1 MNNKYL
7 TISQINEYVKM
18 RIDSDANLKKIYLK
32 GEISN
37 YKNHTRG
44 HLYFTLKDDNSRL
57 SAVMFQSSAQ
67 YLKFTPEDGMNVLVE
82 GRISC
87 YPAQGTYQIYVD
99 KMEMDGLGN
108 LYLEYEK
115 LKKKLTAEGL
125 FSDLYKKPIP
135 KYPSKIGIVTASTGA
150 AIKDILSTIK
160 RRYPI
165 CETIL
170 FPSLVQG
177 SGAAP
182 DIVKQISKAQE
193 YDLDVLIVGRG
204 GGSIE
209 DLWAFNEEIVARAI
223 FESKIPVISAVGHEV
238 DFTIAD
244 YVADLRA
251 PTPTGA
257 AEMAVPVLTDVKNNI
272 DNLKIRLRENI
283 IKTLNQSELRLNKI
297 KDSFILSNPLA
308 MYEVKEEKL
317 NNYITVLNKYI
328 NEILLNKKH
337 LLKLDLNSLKLLNP
351 VNIMEKGYSL
361 VKIDDKII
369 KDSKDIKVNDTIDIK
384 LYKGEVIA
392 EVKEIK

>member
-1 MNNKYL
+1 MNDKYM
-7 TISQINEYVKM
+7 TISRLNEYIKYKF
-18 RIDSDANLKKIYLK
+18 DEDQNLKKVFIK

-37 YKNHTRG
+37 FKNHTRG
-44 HLYFTLKDDNSRL
+44 HLYFTLKDDDSRL
-57 SAVMFQSSAQ
+57 SAVMFSSQAQ
-67 YLKFTPEDGMNVLVE
+67 YLKFTPEDGQNVLVE

-99 KMEMDGLGN
+99 KMEADGIGN
-108 LYLEYEK
+108 LYLEFEK
-115 LKKKLTAEGL
+115 LKKKLLEEGL
-125 FSDLYKKPIP
+125 FNKEHKKEIP
-135 KYPSKIGIVTASTGA
+135 KYPKRIGIVTASTGA

-170 FPSLVQG
+170 FPALVQG
-177 SGAAP
+177 AGAAP
-182 DIVKQISKAQE
+182 DVVKQIKKAEE

-223 FESKIPVISAVGHEV
+223 YDCKIPTISAVGHEIDV
-238 DFTIAD
+238 TIAD

-257 AEMAVPVLTDVKNNI
+257 AEMAVPVLSEVKNNI
-272 DNLKIRLRENI
+272 DSLNIRLRENI
-283 IKTLNQSELRLNKI
+283 LSRINREKLRLNKLE
-297 KDSFILSNPLA
+297 DSFVLTNPLA

-317 NNYITVLNKYI
+317 NNYINVLNKYI
-328 NEILLNKKH
+328 YNIINNKKH
-337 LLKLDLNSLKLLNP
+337 RFEIDLNSLKLLNP

-361 VKIDDKII
+361 VKIDNKIV
-369 KDSKDIKVNDTIDIK
+369 KDASTLKKDDIITVK
-384 LYKGEVIA
+384 LHKGEIKA
-392 EVKEIK
+392 TVKEIK